1 MSSEKVKEEF
11 NSNAIGFIVGGAV
24 IGAIAGYIVNKI
36 GYQNILSTLKANKVI
51 SPTIGNLIS
60 EFTSKKTI

>member
-11 NSNAIGFIVGGAV
+11 NSNAIGLIVSGAV

>member
-11 NSNAIGFIVGGAV
+11 NSNAIGFIVSGAV